1 MRIPKHIKLH
11 RRSKTLELAYSE
23 SERYLLPAE
32 FLRVYSPSAEV
43 RGHGKEVLQYGKQ
56 NVAFERAEP
65 AGQYALK
72 LYFDDGHDSG
82 LYSWDYLDH
91 LAQNQER
98 LWQDYLAKLHAAGK
112 SRDPHESVV
121 KLML

>member
-1 MRIPKHIKLH
+1 MRIPAAIKLH
-11 RRSKTLELAYSE
+11 KRSQTLELSYSE

-32 FLRVYSPSAEV
+32 FLRVHSPSAEV

-56 NVAFERAEP
+56 YVVLLRLKP

-72 LYFDDGHDSG
+72 LYFDDGHESG
-82 LYSWDYLDH
+82 LYSWDYLEH
-91 LAQNQER
+91 LAKNQHS
-98 LWQDYLAKLHAAGK
+98 LWQDYLEKLKTAGK
-112 SRDPHESVV
+112 SRNPHESTI

>member
-1 MRIPKHIKLH
+1 MRTPAAIKLH
-11 RRSKTLELAYSE
+11 KRSQTLELNYSE
-23 SERYLLPAE
+23 NERYLLPAE

-56 NVAFERAEP
+56 NVALIRLEA

-72 LYFDDGHDSG
+72 LYFDDGHESG
-82 LYSWDYLDH
+82 LYSWDYLEH
-91 LAQNQER
+91 LAKNQHS
-98 LWQDYLAKLHAAGK
+98 LWQDYLAKLQAAGK
-112 SRDPHESVV
+112 SRDPHEAVV

>member
-1 MRIPKHIKLH
+1 MRIPAAIKLH
-11 RRSKTLELAYSE
+11 KRSQTLELIYSD

-56 NVAFERAEP
+56 HVALTRLEA
-65 AGQYALK
+65 AGQYAVK

-82 LYSWDYLDH
+82 LYSWDYLEH
-91 LAQNQER
+91 LGKNQHS
-98 LWQDYLAKLHAAGK
+98 LWQDYLAKLQAAKK
-112 SRDPHESVV
+112 SRDPHEAVV

>member
-1 MRIPKHIKLH
+1 MRIPSTIKLH
-11 RRSKTLELAYSE
+11 KRSQTLELSYSE

-56 NVAFERAEP
+56 QVALTRLEP

-72 LYFDDGHDSG
+72 LYFDDGHESG
-82 LYSWDYLDH
+82 LYSWDYLEH
-91 LAQNQER
+91 LAKNQHS
-98 LWQDYLAKLHAAGK
+98 LWQDYLAKLQIAGK
-112 SRDPHESVV
+112 SRDPHESAI

>member
-1 MRIPKHIKLH
+1 MRIPVSIKLH

-56 NVAFERAEP
+56 SVALERAEP

-98 LWQDYLAKLHAAGK
+98 LWQDYLAKLHAAEK